1 MQEATIYGDT
11 SGTKV
16 DVSGGWHD
24 AGDYG
29 RYIVSGAKT
38 VQDLFLAYEDYGQ
51 TADDLGIPESGNKTP
66 DLLDEARYE
75 LDWML
80 KMQDAAS
87 GGVYHKVTALVFP
100 ETVLAVDETDDM
112 VLAPVSYAATA
123 DFAAVMAKA
132 STIYEEYDADFA
144 KTCLEAAKN
153 AYAFL
158 EANPDMSGYE
168 NPKDLVTGAYD
179 DKILTDERL
188 WASAELLAATGDSK
202 YLDAVKQIFDED
214 KYKTGFGWADV
225 GSYALYDLAKAEG
238 VDADA
243 AKTAKARLLADADE
257 TLSKA
262 EEEGF
267 FTGMGVTYPWGS
279 NMTIANNGMELLA
292 AAKLTGDAKYT
303 EYAQKMR
310 DYIFGVNPTG
320 YCYVTGYGSLTPNA
334 THHRPSQVLKETM
347 PGMLVGGANNN
358 LDDPYANA
366 VLYGIAPG
374 RAYVDNEQCYS
385 CNEVTIYWNSP
396 LIYLLDG
403 LN

>member
-1 MQEATIYGDT
+1 
-11 SGTKV
+11 
-16 DVSGGWHD
+16 
-24 AGDYG
+24 
-29 RYIVSGAKT
+29 
-38 VQDLFLAYEDYGQ
+38 
-51 TADDLGIPESGNKTP
+51 
-66 DLLDEARYE
+66 
-75 LDWML
+75 
-80 KMQDAAS
+80 
-87 GGVYHKVTALVFP
+87 
-100 ETVLAVDETDDM
+100 M
-112 VLAPVSYAATA
+112 VLAPISYAATA

-132 STIYEEYDADFA
+132 SVLYAEYDADFA
-144 KTCLEAAKN
+144 KSCLDAATN

-158 EANPDMSGYE
+158 EANPDMKGYE
-168 NPKDLVTGAYD
+168 NPEDLVTGAYD
-179 DKILTDERL
+179 DTHLADETL
-188 WASAELLAATGDSK
+188 WASAEMYIATKDAK
-202 YLDAVKQIFDED
+202 YLTATKTALDSN
-214 KYKTGFGWADV
+214 YLTGFGWADI
-225 GSYALYDLAKAEG
+225 GSYALYDLAKTEG
-238 VDADA
+238 VDADV
-243 AKTAKARLLADADE
+243 AKTAKEKLLADADE

-262 EEEGF
+262 ESEGF

-279 NMTIANNGMELLA
+279 NMTITNKGMELLA
-292 AAKLTGDAKYT
+292 AANLTGDAKYT

-358 LDDPYANA
+358 LNDPYANA

-396 LIYLLDG
+396 LIYLLTG